1 MEANKEDPH
10 IKNIL
15 LESMGEFKDGMIE
28 KIALKQVHYHI

>member
-1 MEANKEDPH
+1 MKASKKVPH
-10 IKNIL
+10 VKNIL